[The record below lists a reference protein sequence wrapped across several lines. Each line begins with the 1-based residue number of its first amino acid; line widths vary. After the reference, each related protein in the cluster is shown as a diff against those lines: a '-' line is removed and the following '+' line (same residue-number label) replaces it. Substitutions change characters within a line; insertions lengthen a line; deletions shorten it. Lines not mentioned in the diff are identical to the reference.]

1 MKTTILIKENR
12 TQLVL
17 HPENEHDNS
26 VVKILEKLPNT
37 HRTNLYDR
45 QGGFTMFSEY
55 ANDNIYGGSNN
66 SNKDLMI
73 VFDEPAQPARG
84 EKKETPS
91 RRISSRSRKSNRQED
106 DVVDGEEHYVEADE
120 LKKLLTERSSNVYRN
135 LPIL

>member
-55 ANDNIYGGSNN
+55 ANDNIYGGSNS

-73 VFDEPAQPARG
+73 VFDEPIQPARG
-84 EKKETPS
+84 DM
-91 RRISSRSRKSNRQED
+91 Q
-106 DVVDGEEHYVEADE
+106 
-120 LKKLLTERSSNVYRN
+120 
-135 LPIL
+135 